1 MRTRSVI
8 ARACAMCGLCVGVA
22 VPAAADTVEV
32 LATGVLTFV
41 PPDVIINEGDSVH
54 WTGLSLGFHTVAEV
68 DDAAAF
74 VWNGGFHSPA
84 AASEFTFTFTAS
96 GLYHY
101 ICEPHVFSGMRGTV
115 TVNEV
120 PIPADIDGDGD
131 VDFDDLDALV
141 AVLLGMP
148 LDAAHVANADLYGD
162 GNSDGHDI
170 ALFVALL
177 LSGP

>member
-1 MRTRSVI
+1 MTQVGVK
-8 ARACAMCGLCVGVA
+8 AAMAFTCVLLGVA

-32 LATGVLTFV
+32 LATGVLTFE

-54 WTGLSLGFHTVAEV
+54 WTGLEGGIHTVAEV
-68 DDAAAF
+68 DAAAAF
-74 VWNGGFHSPA
+74 AWNGGFHSAA

-96 GLYHY
+96 GLYHF
-101 ICEPHVFSGMRGTV
+101 ICEPHVLDGMRGTV

-131 VDFDDLDALV
+131 VDFDYLNALV

-148 LDAAHVANADLYGD
+148 LDAAHVANADLNGD
-162 GNSDGHDI
+162 GKNDGLDI
-170 ALFVALL
+170 PLFVTFL

>member
-1 MRTRSVI
+1 MTKVGFK
-8 ARACAMCGLCVGVA
+8 AAVVLTCVLLGA
-22 VPAAADTVEV
+22 GVPAAADTVEV
-32 LATGVLTFV
+32 AAVGFTFV
-41 PPDVIINEGDSVH
+41 PPNVIINEGDSVH
-54 WTGLSLGFHTVAEV
+54 WTGLGGGFHTVAEV
-68 DDAAAF
+68 DGAAAF

-96 GLYHY
+96 GLYHF
-101 ICEPHVFSGMRGTV
+101 ICEPHVLDGMRGTV

-148 LDAAHVANADLYGD
+148 LDAAHVANADLNGD
-162 GNSDGHDI
+162 GNSDGLDI